1 MSARSLSKVV
11 YEGPGTLTALFEEQV
26 ERTPGARA
34 VEYEER
40 HLSYREL
47 NRRANRL
54 AARLRALGVGPE
66 TRVGL
71 CVERSLELVVGVLG
85 ALKAGGAYVP
95 LDPAYPGERLRYLLA
110 DAGVAVALTQERL
123 RGSVPASGCP
133 LLCLDD
139 EGNEPDGESD
149 GNPEPGADSDDLAY
163 VIYTSGSTG
172 TPKGVMIPHR
182 AVRNRVLW
190 LRDEYGLGT
199 GDAVLQKTTFSFD
212 ASVWEIFLPL
222 LSGGRLV
229 MARPGG
235 ERDGRYLGDA
245 VRRYGVTVLQLVP
258 SMLAVLVEDL
268 RLCRGL
274 RHLFCGGETLSGPLV
289 ERCRRELPWVAL
301 HNTYGPT
308 ETAIDV
314 TRYDCADWRPGSP
327 VPIGTPLANVW
338 LDVLDPNGRQVAPP
352 AAGELHVGGVQ
363 VARGYLGRP
372 GLTAER
378 FVPDPCGEPGGRRYR
393 TGDRVRRREDG
404 SLEFLGRIDD
414 QLKIRGFRIEPG
426 EVEAVLARHP
436 AVRECAVVAREDEE
450 GEKRLVGYVVPSR
463 GRVSQADLE
472 AHVARSLPAHLVPW
486 TFVELAEM
494 PLTPNGKLDRPALPA
509 PGRPSSPAPAYEA
522 PGNETER
529 QLTGLWA
536 ELLGLERVG
545 RHDNFFALGGHS
557 LTAIKLLTALRD
569 RLRVQLSL
577 RMLLAAPTV
586 AQFARVVAPL
596 TDPAVEL
603 EEGEI
608 C

>member
-1 MSARSLSKVV
+1 MSVRSLSHVV
-11 YEGPGTLTALFEEQV
+11 YEGPDTLTALFEEQV

-34 VEYEER
+34 VEYEGQ
-40 HLSYREL
+40 HLTYREL
-47 NRRANRL
+47 NRRANHL

-85 ALKAGGAYVP
+85 AMKAGGAYVP

-110 DAGVAVALTQERL
+110 DAGAAVALTQERL
-123 RGSVPASGCP
+123 RGRVPTGGCP
-133 LLCLDD
+133 VLCLDD
-139 EGNEPDGESD
+139 VGNEPGDERD
-149 GNPEPGADSDDLAY
+149 GNPEPLAGSDHLAY

-172 TPKGVMIPHR
+172 TPKGVMVPHR

-190 LRDEYGLGT
+190 LRDEYGFGS
-199 GDAVLQKTTFSFD
+199 GDAVLQKTTISFD

-235 ERDGRYLGDA
+235 ERDGRYLADA
-245 VRRYGVTVLQLVP
+245 VRRHGVTVLQLVP
-258 SMLAVLVEDL
+258 SLLAVLVEDL
-268 RLCRGL
+268 RLCRDL

-289 ERCRRELPWVAL
+289 ERCREWLPWVAL

-314 TRYDCADWRPGSP
+314 TRYDCVDWRAGSA
-327 VPIGTPLANVW
+327 VPIGTPLPNVW
-338 LDVLDPNGRQVAPP
+338 LDVLDPDGRQLAP
-352 AAGELHVGGVQ
+352 AVGELHVGGVQ

-378 FVPDPCGEPGGRRYR
+378 FVPDPFGEPGGRRYR
-393 TGDRVRRREDG
+393 TGDRVRRHEDG
-404 SLEFLGRIDD
+404 NLEFLGRIDE
-414 QLKIRGFRIEPG
+414 QVKIRGFRIEPG
-426 EVEAVLARHP
+426 EVEAVLAGHP

-450 GEKRLVGYVVPSR
+450 GEKRLVAYVVTSR
-463 GRVSQADLE
+463 GGVSPADLE
-472 AHVARSLPAHLVPW
+472 AYVSRSLPAYLVPW

-494 PLTPNGKLDRPALPA
+494 PRAPNGKLDRRALPA
-509 PGRPSSPAPAYEA
+509 LERWSLQAPAYEA

-529 QLTGLWA
+529 QLASLWA
-536 ELLGLERVG
+536 DLLGLERVG

-557 LTAIKLLTALRD
+557 LTAIQFLAALRG
-569 RLRVQLSL
+569 RLRVQVSL
-577 RMLLAAPTV
+577 PMLFAAPTV
-586 AQFARVVAPL
+586 AQFAQVIAP
-596 TDPAVEL
+596 PADAAAQLVED
-603 EEGEI
+603 EI